1 MKGFIKGRFIYIKCP
16 KNGCLTYSNLL
27 ERNGWEQID
36 LFDSNIRYSDYLLWG
51 HLTEPNTR
59 HTKGVSQYL
68 IMNPDIDLSNPGIN
82 EMLVSGVFDEHTYSL
97 NMMLGSL
104 FSLPIYWIPLDATIR
119 NFNHPGSRDQLV
131 ICDGDALTNN
141 FFMEHDIDIKVTLSD
156 RRNEATKEERQI
168 RDRINE
174 WKQVYNNNYQKLV
187 KNFLEPDILE
197 YNETLKKFR
206 LKYGSYE

>member
-1 MKGFIKGRFIYIKCP
+1 
-16 KNGCLTYSNLL
+16 
-27 ERNGWEQID
+27 
-36 LFDSNIRYSDYLLWG
+36 
-51 HLTEPNTR
+51 
-59 HTKGVSQYL
+59 
-68 IMNPDIDLSNPGIN
+68 
-82 EMLVSGVFDEHTYSL
+82 
-97 NMMLGSL
+97 
-104 FSLPIYWIPLDATIR
+104 
-119 NFNHPGSRDQLV
+119 
-131 ICDGDALTNN
+131 
-141 FFMEHDIDIKVTLSD
+141 MEHDIDIKVTLSD